1 MNLRRRY
8 YARSLTLA
16 GGIMLAL
23 GGMLLFIKFLM
34 IMAEAAGVA
43 LALTGMI
50 LLAVGLILGRREY

>member
-34 IMAEAAGVA
+34 IMAEATTAGKV
-43 LALTGMI
+43 
-50 LLAVGLILGRREY
+50 